1 MCFHNR
7 IVPILA
13 RTQQA
18 TRLRAMNT
26 KPWPVAWAEPNSPY
40 TPRPQSAIS
49 TTTQSHLASSPGM
62 NSRIGPPEKHRW
74 MVGEMCLKTD
84 LLTSLLP
91 SFSDALSDPSVKAR
105 RADSASFVSSRDLH
119 RRVESARAARLTAI
133 AQRGSSLFPME
144 WLLGMPERFRAKRCP
159 GSGPLPASRVSGTHP
174 NPRSEEHT

>member
-18 TRLRAMNT
+18 TRLRAMSP

-62 NSRIGPPEKHRW
+62 NSRIGPLTGRRMQTALPP
-74 MVGEMCLKTD
+74 VLIQGETDTGKT
-84 LLTSLLP
+84 TI
-91 SFSDALSDPSVKAR
+91 AVRPSVLIAEVRELERHREVLRPHGGDHRLQVVPALAGHTDMLFLNLR
-105 RADSASFVSSRDLH
+105 RHL
-119 RRVESARAARLTAI
+119 EL
-133 AQRGSSLFPME
+133 
-144 WLLGMPERFRAKRCP
+144 
-159 GSGPLPASRVSGTHP
+159 
-174 NPRSEEHT
+174 